1 MARREIHID
10 YHLFLILFSKA
21 LGAMIILFIMVP
33 KLTGDVKHQLEKL
46 SELEDLKKQVV
57 EMDES
62 LAKLKSSVPATVYK
76 PMAEKVQQLQQ
87 TAQNL
92 EQQVKNMQHSLAQ
105 CDNQRAFMQERIT
118 KLEKQLASLDDK
130 TKKDIESLDKVTTER
145 DRLKNEVEV
154 LKEQVKDYEQLKKT
168 LESKGDFEKQAVQL
182 QEEVNKQLLVIKN
195 QEDKTQQ
202 QQQDLIQQADQI
214 KQLKDLVKD
223 KDKTITM
230 QQQQIADCKPNPKTG
245 FDIKDKNV
253 VFVVDLSG
261 SMKEAPETD
270 KLDQVKAGL
279 KMMVATMD
287 DNYKIDVVTFPKS
300 KTEFYGYKYGKL
312 TTVTES
318 VKYDVYRYLSGL
330 RAFGCTP
337 TRQVMDYVL
346 TTPAYKGA
354 GTVILLSDGA
364 PTMPPNPNECDTD
377 DIPNVLSEIKTKNA
391 GSRVINCI
399 GVGADFRNENMGN
412 PAVKFMNDLAKQN
425 AGFYIGF

>member
-33 KLTGDVKHQLEKL
+33 KLTGDVKHQLEQL

-57 EMDES
+57 AMDGV
-62 LAKLKSSVPATVYK
+62 LAKLKSSVPAAVYK
-76 PMAEKVQQLQQ
+76 DLTQNVAKVQQ
-87 TAQNL
+87 TAKNL
-92 EQQVKNMQHSLAQ
+92 EIQVKTLQHSLAQ
-105 CDNQRAFMQERIT
+105 CDNQRTFMQERIS

-130 TKKDIESLDKVTTER
+130 TRKDIENLDKVTSER
-145 DRLKNEVEV
+145 DRLQNELEV
-154 LKEQVKDYEQLKKT
+154 LKEQLKDYEQLKKT
-168 LESKGDFEKQAVQL
+168 LESKGNFEKQVVQL
-182 QEEVNKQLLVIKN
+182 QEEVNKQLLNIKN
-195 QEDKTQQ
+195 QED
-202 QQQDLIQQADQI
+202 QI
-214 KQLKDLVKD
+214 KQQAADLQQQNTQIQQLKDVLKD
-223 KDKTITM
+223 KDKTIAM

-261 SMKEAPETD
+261 SMDDAPETD

-287 DNYKIDVVTFPKS
+287 ETYKIDVVTFPKS

-312 TTVTES
+312 TTVSES
-318 VKYDVYRYLSGL
+318 VKYDVYRYLSNL
-330 RAFGCTP
+330 KAFGCTP
-337 TRQVMDYVL
+337 TRQVLDFVL
-346 TTPAYKGA
+346 TASAYKSA

-364 PTMPPNPNECDTD
+364 PTLPPNPMECDND
-377 DIPNVLSEIKTKNA
+377 DIPEVLANIKGKNA

-425 AGFYIGF
+425 EGFYIGF